1 MLERFTVAR
10 VLIVDEDSA
19 GVALLR
25 GGLIRAGF
33 KFVFTETDPRRV
45 LAGLPDVDPDVIIL
59 ALHMAQLDGL
69 AVLQQIRQFA
79 PGEYLPVLI
88 VSVDITEA
96 AAEGALRGGAQ
107 DCVSKPFNEA
117 EVLLRVQNLLETRF
131 MYTTLRSS
139 TVLAREG
146 TREGRRLTRA
156 LLVEQDTVERLEDLD
171 DLKDTLLQTVSHDLR
186 NPISAVRWLTG
197 LLAADARGTQPL
209 TVEKK
214 LEIIDKVEFTAEKM
228 GDLLRDL
235 LDSDPMQKNAEL
247 YPFYDVG
254 ELVERVLAG
263 VDLARNHPVE
273 TDLGSVTTNID
284 PAHVERMVENLL
296 TNAARHV
303 PPGVPVWVKTAG
315 SAAGGVLISVEDA
328 GPGIVPEIAA
338 RIFQPSRRGTHNG
351 SERLSLGL
359 SLVSRFAQLHGGKA
373 WLEERPGGGSAFRI
387 FLPPPTPT
395 PPDTDLGTTFPG
407 TPLETTNG
415 ERHHRPR

>member
-1 MLERFTVAR
+1 
-10 VLIVDEDSA
+10 
-19 GVALLR
+19 
-25 GGLIRAGF
+25 
-33 KFVFTETDPRRV
+33 
-45 LAGLPDVDPDVIIL
+45 
-59 ALHMAQLDGL
+59 
-69 AVLQQIRQFA
+69 
-79 PGEYLPVLI
+79 
-88 VSVDITEA
+88 
-96 AAEGALRGGAQ
+96 
-107 DCVSKPFNEA
+107 
-117 EVLLRVQNLLETRF
+117 VQNLLETRF

-186 NPISAVRWLTG
+186 NPISAVLLLTSM
-197 LLAADARGTQPL
+197 LAADARGAQPL

-247 YPFYDVG
+247 YRFYDVG

-273 TDLGSVTTNID
+273 TDLGSVITNID

-338 RIFQPSRRGTHNG
+338 RVFQPSRCGTHNG

-407 TPLETTNG
+407 TPLGSTNG